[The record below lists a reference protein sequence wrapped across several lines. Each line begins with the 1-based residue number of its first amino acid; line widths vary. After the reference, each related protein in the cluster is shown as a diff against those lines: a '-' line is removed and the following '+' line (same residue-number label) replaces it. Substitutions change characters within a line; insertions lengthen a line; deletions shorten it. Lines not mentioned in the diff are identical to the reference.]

1 MITEEMLDIYA
12 RFNGDMDG
20 FARVGSARDRAL
32 MSETQWYALD
42 AFVLELHAVKA
53 QLASPGYAEQS
64 QPQSQGEALATRL
77 SIGKGCPRG
86 TDNSVSSFFRPL
98 MDTPCV

>member
-20 FARVGSARDRAL
+20 FARVGSARARAL

-53 QLASPGYAEQS
+53 QLAHGLL
-64 QPQSQGEALATRL
+64 GALFTWSENKGLADRTRCKL
-77 SIGKGCPRG
+77 
-86 TDNSVSSFFRPL
+86 L
-98 MDTPCV
+98 